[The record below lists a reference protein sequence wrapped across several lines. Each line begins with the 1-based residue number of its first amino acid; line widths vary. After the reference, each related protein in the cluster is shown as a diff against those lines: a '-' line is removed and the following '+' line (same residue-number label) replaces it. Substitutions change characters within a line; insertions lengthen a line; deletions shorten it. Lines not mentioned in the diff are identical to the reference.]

1 MKMDSYSLFP
11 VAVLAAL
18 LCAPSAQARPRD
30 DAMAGAFRC
39 AAIGSS
45 RVWLDCYYGAAQPVR
60 AQLGMAPAPASQV
73 KLAAA
78 PPGGGAVQDNA
89 VRDSIMADA
98 AGCIRL
104 GSERQWL
111 NCYYGVT
118 QPMRARLG
126 LSALPQAPGA
136 PARPMPAAGI
146 ARTTP
151 ATGIAPATPPPMP
164 RRHGL
169 FAGLLNDPAPIVR
182 RVPAKSYSFDRKG
195 AFTVVLADGQVWKQS
210 EEDAIHHPA
219 KWRGAAPDLLVS
231 VSPGAMNTF
240 DLSVE
245 GYDRYYKARR
255 VR

>member
-11 VAVLAAL
+11 AAVLAAL
-18 LCAPSAQARPRD
+18 LYAPPTQARPRD

-39 AAIGSS
+39 AVIGNS

-60 AQLGMAPAPASQV
+60 AQLGMAPAPTGQI
-73 KLAAA
+73 KLAMT
-78 PPGGGAVQDNA
+78 PPGGGAIQDNA
-89 VRDSIMADA
+89 VRDNIMADA
-98 AGCIRL
+98 AGCIRIDND
-104 GSERQWL
+104 RQWL
-111 NCYYGVT
+111 NCYYGAT

-126 LSALPQAPGA
+126 LSALPHASGA
-136 PARPMPAAGI
+136 PARPII
-146 ARTTP
+146 AR
-151 ATGIAPATPPPMP
+151 ATPPAIGTTGRPPMP
-164 RRHGL
+164 RSHGL

-182 RVPAKSYSFDRKG
+182 KVPAQSYSFDRKG

-231 VSPGAMNTF
+231 ISPGAMNTF